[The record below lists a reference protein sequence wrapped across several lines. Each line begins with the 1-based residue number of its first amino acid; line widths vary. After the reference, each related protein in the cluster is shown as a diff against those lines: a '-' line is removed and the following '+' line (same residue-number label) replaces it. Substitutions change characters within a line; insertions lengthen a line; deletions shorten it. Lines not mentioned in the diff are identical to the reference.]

1 MSAATFTRAETAIW
15 SSYQQSLVPQA
26 RSTGTKTAPAYY
38 SQPND
43 VDSSQ
48 ALPDDIDALFAKLM
62 WDTSLDTLV
71 RLASTFNPD
80 DVGNSQDAL
89 AAFLQCAQ
97 NGGGGG
103 GGGAGGDAGGD
114 TGSGPSGDSNVGPIS
129 GGNPAGIAEGV
140 VGKSAAVLEES
151 QLVPMHR
158 GVPTDVCCANF
169 VSACLQKAGLLSS
182 SEHTDSA
189 PQLKTTLQNKGWHTV
204 SRSQAKPGDVCFVIR
219 DGIPHHVELVA
230 KNADGRITLVG
241 SNNTG
246 ANHDGP
252 QVVSNDTWSGNQGNV
267 VFLSRS

>member
-1 MSAATFTRAETAIW
+1 MSAATLTRPEAAIW
-15 SSYQQSLVPQA
+15 STYQQSLVPQA
-26 RSTGTKTAPAYY
+26 KSVGTKTAPAYY
-38 SQPND
+38 S
-43 VDSSQ
+43 SSNGAEGAQ
-48 ALPDDIDALFAKLM
+48 SQPDDIDALFSTLM

-80 DVGNSQDAL
+80 DAGDPQDAL
-89 AAFLQCAQ
+89 AAFLASAQ

-103 GGGAGGDAGGD
+103 TGGDAGGD
-114 TGSGPSGDSNVGPIS
+114 SGSGPAGDSNVGPIS
-129 GGNPAGIAEGV
+129 GGNPAGIAESV
-140 VGKSAAVLEES
+140 AGKSAASLEDS

-169 VSACLQKAGLLSS
+169 VSACLQKAGLLSA

-219 DGIPHHVELVA
+219 NGVASHVELVA

-252 QVVSNDTWSGNQGNV
+252 QRVSNDTWTGNQGNV